1 VSLRGVGSILVILG
15 VALLAAVAS
24 CFLPD
29 SPYERWQLLDGTI
42 HSRARWIYERIH
54 FDPTPIDV
62 AFVGPSRTGHGV
74 DAPRLGAALAAE
86 GLPHN
91 VVNFSLPETGRNIN
105 YAIVEE
111 MLTEKRPKLLVLGV
125 IEKPSR
131 FGHPAFKYI
140 ARPGLI
146 ENPGYFGNISYF
158 GDIIYLPFRQIRL
171 FAADVLPALGG
182 QTKNFDPERYAGSS
196 IDTTG
201 NIILP
206 GGRIKNGVEPATPA
220 ELQSGV
226 HKLRAGTHL
235 PILPRYPDIEFG
247 DERYYVRKICD
258 LARRKG
264 VPVAFLFIPYYSGPS
279 TIQELPLYQHYGP
292 VWNAGYLASH
302 AEWYAD
308 YAHLTHNGAD
318 HLTDWLVAPVSA
330 MLRK

>member
-1 VSLRGVGSILVILG
+1 VIIG
-15 VALLAAVAS
+15 IALLAAVAS
-24 CFLPD
+24 CFLPG

-62 AFVGPSRTGHGV
+62 AFVGPSRIGAGV
-74 DAPRLGAALAAE
+74 DAPRLSVALATE
-86 GLPHN
+86 GLPDN
-91 VVNFSLPETGRNIN
+91 VVNFSLPEAGRNIN

-111 MLTEKRPKLLVLGV
+111 MLTQKRPKLLVIGV

-140 ARPGLI
+140 ARPSLI
-146 ENPGYFGNISYF
+146 ANPGYFGNISYF
-158 GDIIYLPFRQIRL
+158 GDIIYLPFRQIKL
-171 FAADVLPALGG
+171 FALYVLPGLGG
-182 QTKNFDPERYAGSS
+182 QKKDFDPQRYAGSS

-201 NIILP
+201 NIVLP
-206 GGRIKNGVEPATPA
+206 GGKIKDGVDRATAA
-220 ELQSGV
+220 ELQRGV
-226 HKLRAGTHL
+226 HKLRAGTHP

-258 LARRKG
+258 LARAKG

-279 TIQELPLYQHYGP
+279 AIQEQKLYENYGP
-292 VWNAGYLASH
+292 VWNAGYVASH

-308 YAHLTHNGAD
+308 YGHLTHNGAD

-330 MLRK
+330 MLRKQRIPQ